1 MKKKIEMFFQFKVSS
16 VQWPNRKQT
25 MTTTTTTARA
35 AHVQK
40 RPPIA
45 KWSGSDEP
53 QSYYHEDDE
62 DTGTL
67 TVEEQRRIQWYCASA
82 HIEWHNADE
91 D

>member
-1 MKKKIEMFFQFKVSS
+1 MFFSLKLSS
-16 VQWPNRKQT
+16 MQWPNRKQT
-25 MTTTTTTARA
+25 MTTITNTMTMTTRA

-67 TVEEQRRIQWYCASA
+67 TVEEQRRIQWYHANA
-82 HIEWHNADE
+82 HAEWHNADE

>member
-1 MKKKIEMFFQFKVSS
+1 LKCFFNLKYHQCSG
-16 VQWPNRKQT
+16 QIGNNQT
-25 MTTTTTTARA
+25 MTITTTTTTTRA

-82 HIEWHNADE
+82 HVEWHNADE

>member
-1 MKKKIEMFFQFKVSS
+1 M
-16 VQWPNRKQT
+16 QWPTRKQT
-25 MTTTTTTARA
+25 MTPTTTTARA
-35 AHVQK
+35 
-40 RPPIA
+40 PIA